1 MKTIIDAV
9 NELRGDLANMTTMSN
24 TVSIVYS
31 KDIGFSHY
39 WEVDAEGLNGTWQ
52 LVCTIAEFNAM
63 VAEMSEGFEE
73 YRRGYNSKKSDT
85 ATYGGKVYDF
95 NTLYETQDGVKVV
108 LDNVTDRV
116 GLKVSRL
123 SDESNFWIEQEL
135 FETEIILGTITPAPV
150 ELVNGEWY
158 MCECG
163 IMSSRVNK
171 PLLNIGKDN
180 WSVNSCRVRSNLINV
195 KPLYKMIQEVK

>member
-9 NELRGDLANMTTMSN
+9 NELRGDLGNSHNGCAIGNSLVLFGKSN
-24 TVSIVYS
+24 YKFYTA
-31 KDIGFSHY
+31 
-39 WEVDAEGLNGTWQ
+39 DAYYGMCGWSQ
-52 LVCTIAEFNAM
+52 ICTIEEFNAM

-73 YRRGYNSKKSDT
+73 YKREYEMDKTVTVDGMAYELGGLYKSQCGDIVGLLSVDMGRFT
-85 ATYGGKVYDF
+85 C
-95 NTLYETQDGVKVV
+95 VV
-108 LDNVTDRV
+108 LGGGRQSYERITALTMD
-116 GLKVSRL
+116 S
-123 SDESNFWIEQEL
+123 
-135 FETEIILGTITPAPV
+135 LGTITPAPV
-150 ELVNGEWY
+150 ELVDGEWY

-171 PLLNIGKDN
+171 PLLNIGKDD